1 MLRKSLSISFVIFI
15 YFILQALAS
24 DFTVDEIIA
33 KNIEARGGLEK
44 IKAVKSLRMT
54 GNMMARSQ
62 EMPFSIQMKRPN
74 MVRVE
79 FTLDG
84 KAAIQAYD
92 GEEGWSVMPFLGSD
106 LPQKMANSDLQD
118 MQEQAD
124 LDGPLVDYKSKG
136 NTVELVG
143 KDTLEG
149 REAYKLKVT
158 LKNGNVRYIYIGAD
172 TNLELKTTSHQ
183 KRQGQEFDVDAFL
196 GDYKDI
202 NGIKIPYSVEQ
213 KVGDR
218 TVSTFTVEK
227 VEMDVDIDNSVF
239 KFPAPASQTQTE
251 TSPTSR

>member
-1 MLRKSLSISFVIFI
+1 MLRKSLSVLFVLFI
-15 YFILQALAS
+15 HFSLQAFAS
-24 DFTVDEIIA
+24 DLTVDEIIA
-33 KNIEARGGLEK
+33 KNLEARGGLEK
-44 IKAVKSLRMT
+44 IKAVKSLKMT

-84 KAAIQAYD
+84 KSAIQAYD
-92 GEEGWSVMPFLGSD
+92 GEEGWLVMPFLGSNQ
-106 LPQKMANSDLQD
+106 PQKMTDSDLQD

-124 LDGPLVDYKSKG
+124 LDGPLVDYKEKG

-149 REAYKLKVT
+149 REAYRLKLT
-158 LKNGNVRYIYIGAD
+158 LKNGNVRYIYIGVD
-172 TNLELKTTSHQ
+172 NNLELKTTSHQ

-196 GDYKDI
+196 GDYKAV
-202 NGIKIPYSVEQ
+202 NGLMIPYSVEQ
-213 KVGDR
+213 RVGDR

-239 KFPAPASQTQTE
+239 KFPAETPQTQTE
-251 TSPTSR
+251 TSPSTK